1 MKMGIGNKGASAGQN
16 KRRLEKGYALMLTM
30 FMVAVSL
37 TLLIATM
44 SRLSGDA
51 DLNARNGQY
60 NASLYAAEAAVERV
74 VARMRYDYVVAGGS
88 AAVSNNVDNGLY
100 QSYYPGKFG
109 ATEDPSGYWSNFQF
123 SDGQG
128 NVNATYVSCISDL
141 IWGPL
146 QSQFAGLNGWTQIY
160 RVVSNAKQINGRYD
174 LTNAVMEDVQL
185 IRIPI
190 FQFGLFYNGLMEFTW
205 CATFT
210 VNGRTHA
217 NSDIYVGSASVLTFN
232 STVTTTGGIYKTN
245 WDGHTL
251 AQMTAA
257 VNYNGNPGYST
268 NVGILSLPI
277 GQNNTPAAVR
287 EVVNLPPV
295 GEDPTSPM
303 GSQRYYNKPGVALLV
318 SNLTV
323 TAYAKTS
330 GTDAPISLTVTTW
343 GTNSPSLLLNFPF
356 LSVTNFF
363 IDGRE
368 LSKTVRTTQIDVG
381 AYSTWL
387 TTSSFVLNKFPV
399 GSTDYPTTLY
409 VMDNRTSA
417 TNTDLFAVRLMN
429 GAIIPLNGLA
439 TQPGGWTVATPNP
452 LYVLGH
458 YNIGPSGSTT
468 AGDTD
473 TSKTY
478 PASLVSDALTILS
491 GNWDDAKSFSPVT
504 NRVAQNTTV
513 NAAILTGTVY
523 STDATSNHFSGGVMN
538 LPRLLEDW
546 MNGGTKTLTLNTS
559 IVNLFNSVRATNWF
573 INPGLYYFAPTR
585 KFSFD
590 NNFTNQVKLPPATP
604 VLGMISRAKWRVPPP
619 NNVTYAGN

>member
-1 MKMGIGNKGASAGQN
+1 MKMGIGDQGASAGKN
-16 KRRLEKGYALMLTM
+16 KRRVEEGYALMLTM

-37 TLLIATM
+37 TVLIATM

-74 VARMRYDYVVAGGS
+74 VARMRYDYIIGGGS
-88 AAVSNNVDNGLY
+88 AAVSNNLDLY
-100 QSYYPGKFG
+100 RSYYPGKLG

-128 NVNATYVSCISDL
+128 YGNATYVSCISNAT
-141 IWGPL
+141 WGPL
-146 QSQFAGLNGWTQIY
+146 QSQYAGLNGWTQIY
-160 RVVSNAKQINGRYD
+160 RVLSNAKQINGRFD
-174 LTNAVMEDVQL
+174 LTNAVQEDIQL
-185 IRIPI
+185 IQIPI

-217 NSDIYVGSASVLTFN
+217 NGNIFVGSASALTFS

-251 AQMTAA
+251 GQMTAS
-257 VNYNGNPGYST
+257 VSYNGNPGYST
-268 NVGILSLPI
+268 NVNALSLPI
-277 GQNNTPAAVR
+277 GQGNTPAAIR
-287 EVVNLPPV
+287 EVLNVPPT

-303 GSQRYYNKPGVALLV
+303 GLQRYYNQPGVELFV

-323 TAYAKTS
+323 TAYVKTS
-330 GTDAPISLTVTTW
+330 GTDAPVSLTVTNW
-343 GTNSPSLLLNFPF
+343 GTNSASLALNFPF
-356 LSVTNFF
+356 LSMTNFF
-363 IDGRE
+363 TDWRE
-368 LSKTVRTTQIDVG
+368 LSKTVRATQIDVG

-387 TTSSFVLNKFPV
+387 TTSSLVLNKFGI
-399 GSTDYPTTLY
+399 GSTVYPGVLY

-429 GAIIPLNGLA
+429 GSIIPMNGPP

-452 LYVLGH
+452 LYVWGH
-458 YNIGPSGSTT
+458 YNIGPGGSTN
-468 AGDTD
+468 AGTTD

-491 GNWDDAKSFSPVT
+491 GNWVDAQSSLPLRSTTPPKAA
-504 NRVAQNTTV
+504 AQSTTV
-513 NAAILTGTVY
+513 NAAILTGIVY

-546 MNGGTKTLTLNTS
+546 QGYTLTLNTS
-559 IVNLFNSVRATNWF
+559 IVNLFDSVMATNWF
-573 INPGLYYFAPTR
+573 RNPGTYYFAPTR
-585 KFSFD
+585 SFSFD

-604 VLGMISRAKWRVPPP
+604 VLGLISRARWRVPPP